1 MNIIEGVKEI
11 YDLHVWD
18 LNMGKISFSCHI
30 CYDNSQKNLKKAKK
44 IIERKYNIA
53 HITIQVEKI
62 IIVIN

>member
-1 MNIIEGVKEI
+1 MNTIEGVKEI

-18 LNMGKISFSCHI
+18 LSMGKISFSWDI
-30 CYDNSQKNLKKAKK
+30 FNDNSQKNLKKAKK
-44 IIERKYNIA
+44 MIERKYNIA

>member
-1 MNIIEGVKEI
+1 MNTIEGVKEI

-18 LNMGKISFSCHI
+18 LSMGKISFSWDI